1 MKPADRK
8 GRVTDPLKNGP
19 RIKEAIP
26 LSRFSLPS
34 LWAKSFSADW
44 GGIKKESIVD
54 HFKKQE

>member
-26 LSRFSLPS
+26 LPRFSLPS
-34 LWAKSFSADW
+34 VGAKSFFADW
-44 GGIKKESIVD
+44 EGIEKESIVD
-54 HFKKQE
+54 HFQKQD